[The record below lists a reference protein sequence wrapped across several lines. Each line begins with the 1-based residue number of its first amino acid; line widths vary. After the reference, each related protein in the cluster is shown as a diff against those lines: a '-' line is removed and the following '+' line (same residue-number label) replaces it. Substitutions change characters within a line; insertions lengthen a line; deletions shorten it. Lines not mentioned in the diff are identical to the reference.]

1 MIRMQQMTG
10 RVRQVPGGSAPSI
23 AALMVLSMLLAACSS
38 TATEVLDRVRPIVD
52 AAKPREVSVA
62 YESLPGQSA
71 FVDAD
76 VVMHAASTMKIA
88 VLIEVL
94 RRNERG
100 DISLDSGLPVVN
112 RFHSV
117 VDGSEFALDPKD
129 DEDPSLY
136 DHIGESLSVRE
147 LTRRMIVRSSNL
159 ATNLLLER
167 VTPAAVQATIESL
180 GTKNMHVVR
189 CLEDQK
195 AYDAGITNVTTARD
209 LAVLLRSI
217 AENTAFEKPS
227 SQDIALEI
235 LGAQEFNDMIPAGL
249 PPGTRVLHKT
259 GDITRIRHDAAIVYP
274 DVGSRVPYVLVV
286 LTRGFDDPAEATD
299 VVVRVSRAVWAA
311 HARSIG
317 ASESGRP

>member
-1 MIRMQQMTG
+1 MLAPV
-10 RVRQVPGGSAPSI
+10 RVGA
-23 AALMVLSMLLAACSS
+23 LLALCVSFAACRS
-38 TATEVLDRVRPIVD
+38 TATDVLDRVRPIVD

-62 YESLPGQSA
+62 YESFAGPSA

-94 RRNERG
+94 RRGERG
-100 DISLDSGLPVVN
+100 EMSLDSTIPVVN

-136 DHIGESLSVRE
+136 DHLGESVAVGDLC
-147 LTRRMIVRSSNL
+147 RRMIVRSSNL
-159 ATNLLLER
+159 ATNLLLQR
-167 VTPAAVQATIESL
+167 VTPAAVQAAIESL
-180 GTKNMHVVR
+180 GTKHMRVLR

-209 LAVLLRSI
+209 LAILLRSI
-217 AENTAFEKPS
+217 AEGTAFGTPAAR
-227 SQDIALEI
+227 DLALEI
-235 LGAQEFNDMIPAGL
+235 LGAQEFNDMIPAGV

-274 DVGSRVPYVLVV
+274 AAGSEVPYVLVV

-311 HARSIG
+311 HARAIG
-317 ASESGRP
+317 ALEPAGP